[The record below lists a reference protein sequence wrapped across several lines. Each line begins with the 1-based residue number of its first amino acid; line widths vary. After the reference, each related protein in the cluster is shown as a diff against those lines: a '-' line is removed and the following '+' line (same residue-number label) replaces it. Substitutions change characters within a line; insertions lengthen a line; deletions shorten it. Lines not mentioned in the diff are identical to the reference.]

1 MQRKHPWAYACALTR
16 EISRESLDS
25 RQSGLKEQLR
35 SQLARPLGALAG
47 RGCDFPHKGKI
58 CVWLDAGGTR
68 GVRPFAGDLQNACAQ
83 NVGCARW
90 SASTSRADTRQA
102 PARRPRSERR
112 ALRIQVA
119 GEHRDDNLDLSL
131 TAIEHRARLT
141 RDAMLGSDPRS
152 PGETAN
158 GYKVRV
164 PS

>member
-1 MQRKHPWAYACALTR
+1 VQRKHPWAYACALTR

-47 RGCDFPHKGKI
+47 RGCEVFPQGQ
-58 CVWLDAGGTR
+58 
-68 GVRPFAGDLQNACAQ
+68 DLR
-83 NVGCARW
+83 V
-90 SASTSRADTRQA
+90 
-102 PARRPRSERR
+102 ARRRGLRALERIDIEDRHPTNRHPTGTSTKTAERTMR

-119 GEHRDDNLDLSL
+119 GEHRDDYLDLSL